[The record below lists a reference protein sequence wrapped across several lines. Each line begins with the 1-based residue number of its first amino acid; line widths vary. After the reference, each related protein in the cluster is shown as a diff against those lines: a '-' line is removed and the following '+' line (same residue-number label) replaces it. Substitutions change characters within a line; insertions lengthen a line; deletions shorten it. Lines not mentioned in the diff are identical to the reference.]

1 MKLPFGIQ
9 VNDTNEHTIM
19 QKKVFIISVE
29 VMIFTSH
36 RVPQKIHE
44 NHGHH
49 HYHPTTRDNPQDT
62 LPQFNAWGVYM
73 TFAT

>member
-1 MKLPFGIQ
+1 MKLPFGIL
-9 VNDTNEHTIM
+9 VNYIDKHTIM

-44 NHGHH
+44 NHGYH
-49 HYHPTTRDNPQDT
+49 HYHLTTRDNPQNKV
-62 LPQFNAWGVYM
+62 P
-73 TFAT
+73 